1 MLADAISAERFR
13 LLKDRGTLFWGVLFA
28 PIAGLVLNIGGELFA
43 RSLMKGAPPIPVD
56 IVGRMVKALAGGASP
71 VVGLF
76 VLILSTAVLAGDYR
90 WETWRLLTPRNGR
103 VNLLLAKLA
112 TVAAAVA
119 ISLVLYTLAAA
130 VGGLFSAATSGGPL
144 VGYPGGSPLVDLAGT
159 FAISWLQLMVLV
171 ALSALVGV
179 VTRSTMG
186 ALIVGLAFA
195 AVQSIVASQM
205 HEPSLKALAIPAF
218 SGDLLKTVLLMPRSV
233 TDEPAPWAL
242 ALGFLLAW
250 LAGLSAAALALF
262 QRQDLTRE

>member
-28 PIAGLVLNIGGELFA
+28 PIAGLALNIGGELFA

-56 IVGRMVKALAGGASP
+56 LVGRMVKALAGGASP

-112 TVAAAVA
+112 TVAGAVA
-119 ISLVLYTLAAA
+119 VSLVLYALAAA
-130 VGGLFSAATSGGPL
+130 LGGLFSAATSGGAL
-144 VGYPGGSPLVDLAGT
+144 VPYRGSAGVDLIGT
-159 FAISWLQLMVLV
+159 FAVSWLQLMVLV
-171 ALSALVGV
+171 ALSAVVGV

-186 ALIVGLAFA
+186 ALIVGLVFA
-195 AVQSIVASQM
+195 AVQSILASQL

-218 SGDLLKTVLLMPRSV
+218 SGDLLKTVLLTPRSV
-233 TDEPAPWAL
+233 VDEPAPWGL
-242 ALGFLLAW
+242 ALGFLAAW